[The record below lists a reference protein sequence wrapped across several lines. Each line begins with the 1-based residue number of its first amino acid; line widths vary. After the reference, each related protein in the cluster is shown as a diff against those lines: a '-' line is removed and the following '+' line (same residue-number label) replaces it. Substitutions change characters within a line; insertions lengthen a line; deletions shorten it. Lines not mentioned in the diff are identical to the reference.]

1 MSKLSSD
8 DISRLVAGILIAI
21 GQIGVLALMWNSR
34 IESETGIALI
44 SIIITGAVAYL
55 FQNKQA
61 ETTRNTIDQTAK
73 AVTNGAATAAVA
85 RAQEALNTNRTST
98 LT

>member
-21 GQIGVLALMWNSR
+21 GQIGVLALMWNSH